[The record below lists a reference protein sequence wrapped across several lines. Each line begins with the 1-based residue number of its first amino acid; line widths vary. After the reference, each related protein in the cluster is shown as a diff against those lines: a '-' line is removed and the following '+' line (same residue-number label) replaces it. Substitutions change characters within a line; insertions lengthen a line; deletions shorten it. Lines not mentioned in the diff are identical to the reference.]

1 MDSPTTHTLK
11 LLEARV
17 IELKRQH
24 EEDTEALNAMIDMK
38 ANYMK
43 FKIDRLLTLLTEMQK
58 KIIQSLFLP
67 RKKDQQWFDFYTI
80 RRFSL

>member
-24 EEDTEALNAMIDMK
+24 EEDTEALNAMINMK
-38 ANYMK
+38 ATYMA
-43 FKIDRLLTLLTEMQK
+43 FKMDSLLALISQ
-58 KIIQSLFLP
+58 
-67 RKKDQQWFDFYTI
+67 I
-80 RRFSL
+80 RTSG

>member
-24 EEDTEALNAMIDMK
+24 EEDTEALNAMIDMN

-43 FKIDRLLTLLTEMQK
+43 FEIDRLLTLLTEMQK
-58 KIIQSLFLP
+58 MIKSLLLP
-67 RKKDQQWFDFYTI
+67 RKMTNSGFDFYTV

>member
-43 FKIDRLLTLLTEMQK
+43 FKIDRLLTLLTEMQNNNDK
-58 KIIQSLFLP
+58 KALLTK
-67 RKKDQQWFDFYTI
+67 KKDQQWSDFYTI

>member
-1 MDSPTTHTLK
+1 MDFPTTHTLK

-38 ANYMK
+38 ANYIE
-43 FKIDRLLTLLTEMQK
+43 FKINRLLTLLAEMLKNNNQK
-58 KIIQSLFLP
+58 PLLT
-67 RKKDQQWFDFYTI
+67 KKKGPTVV
-80 RRFSL
+80 

>member
-24 EEDTEALNAMIDMK
+24 EEDTEALRFMINMK
-38 ANYMK
+38 ATYMK
-43 FKIDRLLTLLTEMQK
+43 FKMDSLLALINQM
-58 KIIQSLFLP
+58 
-67 RKKDQQWFDFYTI
+67 RK
-80 RRFSL
+80 SG

>member
-58 KIIQSLFLP
+58 IMTKSLCLQ

-80 RRFSL
+80 RRFNL

>member
-24 EEDTEALNAMIDMK
+24 AEDTEACRFMINME
-38 ANYMK
+38 ATYMK
-43 FKIDRLLTLLTEMQK
+43 FKMDSLLALITQM
-58 KIIQSLFLP
+58 
-67 RKKDQQWFDFYTI
+67 RK
-80 RRFSL
+80 SG

>member
-24 EEDTEALNAMIDMK
+24 EEDTKALNAMIDMK

-43 FKIDRLLTLLTEMQK
+43 FQIDGLFTLITQMQK
-58 KIIQSLFLP
+58 IITKSLFLP
-67 RKKDQQWFDFYTI
+67 RKSEQQWFDFYTI

>member
-38 ANYMK
+38 ANYMRFK
-43 FKIDRLLTLLTEMQK
+43 FDRLLTLLTEMQK
-58 KIIQSLFLP
+58 IITKSLISP
-67 RKKDQQWFDFYTI
+67 RKMTNSGLIFTQ
-80 RRFSL
+80 

>member
-24 EEDTEALNAMIDMK
+24 EEDTEALNEMINMK

-43 FKIDRLLTLLTEMQK
+43 FKMDSLLALITQM
-58 KIIQSLFLP
+58 
-67 RKKDQQWFDFYTI
+67 RK
-80 RRFSL
+80 SG

>member
-1 MDSPTTHTLK
+1 MDSPATHTLK

-58 KIIQSLFLP
+58 VITKSFFLP
-67 RKKDQQWFDFYTI
+67 GINDQQWFDSYTI

>member
-24 EEDTEALNAMIDMK
+24 EEDTESLNAMTNMK
-38 ANYMK
+38 ATYMK
-43 FKIDRLLTLLTEMQK
+43 FKMDSLLALITEM
-58 KIIQSLFLP
+58 
-67 RKKDQQWFDFYTI
+67 RK
-80 RRFSL
+80 SG